1 LGIPGQVGQ
10 NFLNF
15 LLTSEQSQ
23 PSAGFPLV
31 TTLPVI
37 HKCFTMSIVSIR
49 DMRLSFPKVEAL
61 LQAGEEVWIA
71 KRGKPFARIVLDTP
85 PPAKKPD
92 WAKRFGPDGPKPLR
106 TKEGITAL
114 RLLLEERDDSR

>member
-37 HKCFTMSIVSIR
+37 HGCFTMSIVSIR
-49 DMRLSFPKVEAL
+49 DIRLSFPKVEAL

-106 TKEGITAL
+106 TKDGTPVTNFLKSRE
-114 RLLLEERDDSR
+114 EER